1 MNSLK
6 GTKTAEN
13 LMKAFAGES
22 QARTRYTFYA
32 SAAKKEG
39 YLQISKL
46 FTETADNEKEH
57 AKRFFK
63 FLNEGGLAGETV
75 EITADFPVT
84 LGDTKVNLLAAANG
98 ENEEWEDL
106 YPKFADVADAEG
118 FPAIAVAFRKI
129 AEVEKR
135 HEARYRK
142 LLSNIENNKVFK
154 KDEPTLW
161 KCDNCGYIFEGAEA
175 PKACPACL
183 HAQSYFELFVE
194 NY

>member
-22 QARTRYTFYA
+22 QARTRYTFY
-32 SAAKKEG
+32 SSVAKKEG
-39 YLQISKL
+39 YVQIANV
-46 FTETADNEKEH
+46 FTETAENEKEH

-75 EITADFPVT
+75 KITADFPVA
-84 LGDTKVNLLAAANG
+84 LGDTKLNLLAAANG
-98 ENEEWEDL
+98 ENEEWSDL
-106 YPKFADVADAEG
+106 YPTFADIAEKEG

-129 AEVEKR
+129 SEVEKR

-142 LLSNIENNKVFK
+142 LLSNIENDEAFK
-154 KDEPTLW
+154 KTASVLW
-161 KCDNCGYIFEGAEA
+161 KCNNCGYIFEGTEA
-175 PKACPACL
+175 PKVCPACL
-183 HAQSYFELFVE
+183 HPQGYFEVFVE